1 MQYTEIGE
9 GFKAIINEDDNEIN
23 IAMIVVDEDRRCEGI
38 GTKYILDTIE
48 YAKRYDK
55 MVTLIPSDI
64 YGGKLRRLKKFYKR
78 LGFKQISHT
87 WCYFS

>member
-1 MQYTEIGE
+1 MQYTEVRE
-9 GFKAIINEDDNEIN
+9 GMQAIINENDNEIN
-23 IAMIVVDEDRRCEGI
+23 IAMIVVDESYRCQGI
-38 GTKYILDTIE
+38 GTKYILEIIE
-48 YAKRYDK
+48 YAKKYNK
-55 MVTLIPSDI
+55 IVTLIPSDI